1 MQHRK
6 GHAIIKKTASAEAK
20 ERMVE
25 SMKKIAI
32 IYPENPNEL
41 QKRALETISSTLF
54 DYTSEYPVCVCDG
67 CREDLSCFRCIY
79 IGTRANNT
87 YIREL
92 PLIPLTKPEEYRLLV
107 MNDTIV
113 IEGFDDAGA
122 LYGAM
127 DFYDRF
133 ILPNEYPGNADLYRV
148 NFFEKDNLPDFAYQ
162 SSPAVKERGLWTWGH
177 VIYDYKGYLDHMMV
191 LKMNRIIIWN
201 DFLPVNA
208 RDITEYAHARNIKV
222 IWGFAWLWD
231 TDCAKFDMNTLLE
244 ESDGIFHKFEKEFGD
259 TPIDG
264 IYFQTFTELDR
275 EYIGDVLIA
284 QAASD
289 FVNHTAKLFYEK
301 YPDIELEFGLH
312 ARSVKKRLEFI
323 RAVDSRIR
331 IVWEDCGAF
340 PFSYLP
346 NDIKTFDQTAD
357 LVRKIAVLRGE
368 NDRFGVVT
376 KGLVKLDWTVFE
388 HCAGAQYIGVSTNRT
403 KHERVDRKM
412 PIWKY
417 IQANWI
423 AYADKA
429 LEMVRIMREAKK
441 GDLCVYALVE
451 DGVFGE
457 NIMWPVALYAEMLWA
472 ADDQLRELTS
482 RTALKHNVVF
492 AH

>member
-1 MQHRK
+1 
-6 GHAIIKKTASAEAK
+6 
-20 ERMVE
+20 
-25 SMKKIAI
+25 MKKIAI
-32 IYPENPNEL
+32 IYPKNPTEL
-41 QKRALETISSTLF
+41 LKRALEILSSTLF
-54 DYTSEYPVCVCDG
+54 DYTNEYPICICDEG
-67 CREDLSCFRCIY
+67 EDDLSRFRRFY
-79 IGTRANNT
+79 IGTRNDHS
-87 YIREL
+87 YIRGL
-92 PLIPLTKPEEYRLLV
+92 PLSPLTTPEEYRLLV
-107 MNDTIV
+107 MNDTVV

-122 LYGAM
+122 LYGAI
-127 DFYDRF
+127 DFYDHF
-133 ILPNEYPGNADLYRV
+133 ILPNEYPDDGDLYRV
-148 NFFEKDNLPDFAYQ
+148 NFFEKETLPDFSYQ
-162 SSPAVKERGLWTWGH
+162 SAPSVKARGLWTWGH
-177 VIYDYKGYLDHMMV
+177 VIYDYKGYLDNMMM

-244 ESDGIFHKFEKEFGD
+244 ESDVIFHKFEKEFGD

-284 QAASD
+284 EAATG
-289 FVNHTAKLFYEK
+289 FVNHTAQLFYEK
-301 YPDIELEFGLH
+301 YPEIELEFGLH

-323 RAVDSRIR
+323 RAVDPRIR

-346 NDIKTFDQTAD
+346 NDIKTFDRTAD

-376 KGLVKLDWTVFE
+376 KGLVKLDWTSFE
-388 HCAGAQYIGVSTNRT
+388 HCVGAQYIGVSTKRMIHNRN
-403 KHERVDRKM
+403 DRKAS
-412 PIWKY
+412 IWKY

-429 LEMVRIMREAKK
+429 LEMVRIMHDAKK
-441 GDLCVYALVE
+441 GEFCVYALVE

-457 NIMWPVALYAEMLWA
+457 NIMWPVALYAEMLWNCD
-472 ADDQLRELTS
+472 ADLRDLTS
-482 RTALKHNVVF
+482 RTALRHNVIF
-492 AH
+492 ANQ